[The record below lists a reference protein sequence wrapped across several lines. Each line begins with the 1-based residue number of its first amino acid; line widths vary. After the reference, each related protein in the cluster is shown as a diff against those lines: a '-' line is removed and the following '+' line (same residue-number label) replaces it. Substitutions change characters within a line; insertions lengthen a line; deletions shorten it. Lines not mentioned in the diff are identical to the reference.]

1 MSAKSAGRIPTRE
14 DLEALSLDQLLEVN
28 ETIQQLVDQRAE
40 AAREAA
46 WATLRGLENYEQRG
60 KRRKAKKP
68 QQSKGLKLLP
78 KYRNPANPK
87 QSWAGRGKT
96 PRWMRDALKAGR
108 SKDDFRI

>member
-1 MSAKSAGRIPTRE
+1 MSAKSAERVPTRG
-14 DLEALSLDQLLEVN
+14 DLEGLSLDQLLAVN
-28 ETIQQLVDQRAE
+28 ETIQQLIDQRAE

-46 WATLRGLENYEQRG
+46 WATLRGLEKYEKQGKQR
-60 KRRKAKKP
+60 RVRKP
-68 QQSKGLKLLP
+68 QQKGLKLLP